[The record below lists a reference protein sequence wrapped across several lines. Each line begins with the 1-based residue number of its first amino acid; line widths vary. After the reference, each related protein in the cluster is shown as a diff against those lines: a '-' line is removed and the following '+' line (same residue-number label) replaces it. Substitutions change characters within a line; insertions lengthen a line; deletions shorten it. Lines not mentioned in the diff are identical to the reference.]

1 MSEVILKRLS
11 EMTDVF
17 WLNDKYEPYDLTSE
31 DGVFTIEDIK
41 TTEERLMKFAPLIK
55 QLFPETENSG
65 GIIESPVERIENMQ
79 RYLNEAEGADLT
91 GDLYIKRDDI
101 LPISGS
107 VKARGGIY
115 EILKYAEELAV
126 EYNLIDVG
134 EDYAQFVLERFR
146 AVFNQYTIVCA
157 STGNLGLSIGIM
169 SAELGF
175 KVDIHMSVDAK
186 PWKKALLR
194 DYGVTVI
201 EHEDDYSKAVEAG
214 RDEALKRKDFYF
226 VDDED
231 SETLFLGYAVSA
243 LRLKRQLDEAGIEIN
258 SDNPLYV
265 YLPCGVGGAPGGIA
279 FGLKEIFGDNVHPVF
294 AEPINSPCML
304 LGVLSG
310 KHDEIS
316 VRDIG
321 LDNVTIADGLAVGR
335 PSKFIGKTVEKM
347 IEGFYT
353 VHDEALYK
361 MLTKLWDTEQMKL
374 EPSALAGMIGG
385 YRLQSERP
393 DMVPGTHLVWSTGGN
408 MVPDDLWKQDYE
420 HGLELLD
427 KQSD

>member
-1 MSEVILKRLS
+1 MNEVILNRLS
-11 EMTDVF
+11 DMTEVF
-17 WLNDKYEPYDLTSE
+17 WLNDKYDAYDHTAGNS
-31 DGVFTIEDIK
+31 GFTIEDIQAA
-41 TTEERLMKFAPLIK
+41 EERLVKFAPLIK
-55 QLFPETENSG
+55 QVFPETKNSG

-79 RYLNEAEGADLT
+79 DDLNEAEGKDLK
-91 GDLYIKRDDI
+91 GKLYIKRDDI

-115 EILKYAEELAV
+115 EILKYAEELAAAHD
-126 EYNLIDVG
+126 LIDKDA
-134 EDYAQFVLERFR
+134 DYAQFALERFR
-146 AVFNQYTIVCA
+146 EMFSQYTVVCA

-186 PWKKALLR
+186 AWKKTLLR
-194 DYGVTVI
+194 DYGVNVI

-214 RDEALKRKDFYF
+214 RDEAMKREDFYF

-243 LRLKRQLDEAGIEIN
+243 LRLEHQLAEAGIEV
-258 SDNPLYV
+258 SADNPLYV
-265 YLPCGVGGAPGGIA
+265 YLPCGVGGAPGGIT
-279 FGLKEIFGDNVHPVF
+279 FGLKEVFGGDVHPVF
-294 AEPINSPCML
+294 AEPVNSPCML
-304 LGVLSG
+304 LGVMSG

-353 VHDEALYK
+353 VHDDALYK
-361 MLTKLWDTEQMKL
+361 MLAKLWDTEQMKL
-374 EPSALAGMIGG
+374 EPSALAGMAGG
-385 YRLQSERP
+385 YRLQEERP
-393 DMVPGTHLVWSTGGN
+393 DMTAGTHLVWSTGGN
-408 MVPDDLWKQDYE
+408 MVPEDVWQKDYE
-420 HGLELLD
+420 RGVELL
-427 KQSD
+427 K